1 MNKIIYIPQIH
12 FESPTVNSSL
22 MAFSVE
28 QSKNEMQLAQGSQE
42 AGLVWSNTDRLTK
55 TESSVLTHSAK
66 TSFLEWVTFSVEP

>member
-42 AGLVWSNTDRLTK
+42 AGLV
-55 TESSVLTHSAK
+55 
-66 TSFLEWVTFSVEP
+66 